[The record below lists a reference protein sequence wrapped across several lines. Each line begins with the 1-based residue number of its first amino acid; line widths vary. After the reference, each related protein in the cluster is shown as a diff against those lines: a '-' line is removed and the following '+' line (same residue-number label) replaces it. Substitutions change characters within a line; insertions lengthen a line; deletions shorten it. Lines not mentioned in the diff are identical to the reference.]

1 MYKNKT
7 AHASAGT
14 KIGKIGVP
22 YCRLRV
28 GQIMKRE
35 RNGYNNNQLKNR
47 R

>member
-14 KIGKIGVP
+14 KIGVP
-22 YCRLRV
+22 YCRLWV
-28 GQIMKRE
+28 GPGQIMKRE